1 MNLNNDRGI
10 FIVNIFRS
18 IIMKMV
24 YNDKYGLV
32 DGNMSDSN
40 VGARKN
46 KSIRNHIFVLN
57 GIITEVIDNK
67 MPGIDVEI
75 LDYRQCFDSM
85 WLEESIND
93 LWDAGI
99 QDNNLSLIYK
109 MNEKVQVAVKT
120 PFGLSERTEIEK
132 IVMHLD
138 PCAVVSRWTAL
149 ARNA

>member
-1 MNLNNDRGI
+1 MDEKTAI
-10 FIVNIFRS
+10 WEK

-99 QDNNLSLIYK
+99 QDNNLS
-109 MNEKVQVAVKT
+109 
-120 PFGLSERTEIEK
+120 
-132 IVMHLD
+132 
-138 PCAVVSRWTAL
+138 
-149 ARNA
+149 